1 MLQGDYITAGN
12 QEVLQLFLYLAE
24 TGIRRL
30 YIIGKHGP
38 VRNQKGICSFCCSEM
53 AAQQKKKKRAQ
64 QLQCFNC
71 LSQLAANILN
81 LKLQPKPISFG
92 LSELHILS
100 I

>member
-1 MLQGDYITAGN
+1 MDQ
-12 QEVLQLFLYLAE
+12 
-24 TGIRRL
+24 
-30 YIIGKHGP
+30 
-38 VRNQKGICSFCCSEM
+38 SEIKKVS
-53 AAQQKKKKRAQ
+53 APFVAVKWPLNKKKKKRAQ